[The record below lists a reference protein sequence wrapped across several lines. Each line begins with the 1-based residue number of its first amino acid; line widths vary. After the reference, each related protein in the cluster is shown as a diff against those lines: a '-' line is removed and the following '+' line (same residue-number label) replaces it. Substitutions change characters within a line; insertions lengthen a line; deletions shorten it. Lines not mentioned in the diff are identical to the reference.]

1 MYPKVNKFPFIDISS
16 VGNNKKII
24 YECWVSI
31 LSENVTDLVIET
43 INLTKFFKDKNIVY
57 NLNLKVPRYSIFGF
71 LGPNGAGKS
80 TTIKLIL
87 GLLIQTF
94 GKIFVFGLDSCLYH
108 REIMKKTGY
117 QPEKPILYDNLTA
130 YSFLKYIG
138 RLYGMSPKKADE
150 KARWA
155 LDFVGLGKF
164 AFSLIRT
171 FSAGQRQRLA
181 LGQSL
186 INDPELLILDEPT
199 SNLDPL
205 GRIEIMDKIKDLVKN
220 KEMTVFISSHI
231 LPEIERVCDHV
242 AVINNGKLVIQGK
255 VADLV
260 RNVKDTMYVLTTT
273 DPEVLR
279 DELQN
284 LGYIDD
290 ITLADNKLYISIKI
304 DYVEQLWKDI
314 PQLVSKHKLTLKEF
328 KSLRSPLEKSFID
341 ALGVKKIGEE
351 VVL

>member
-1 MYPKVNKFPFIDISS
+1 M
-16 VGNNKKII
+16 
-24 YECWVSI
+24 VSI
-31 LSENVTDLVIET
+31 LSANPSDLVIET

-57 NLNLKVPRYSIFGF
+57 NLNLKVPRNSIFGF

-87 GLLIQTF
+87 GLLIPTF
-94 GKIFVFGLDSCLYH
+94 GKIYIFGKDSRIYH

-117 QPEKPILYDNLTA
+117 QPERPILYDHLSA
-130 YSFLKYIG
+130 YSFLRYMC
-138 RLYGMSPKKADE
+138 RLYGMSPKIADE

-155 LDFVGLGKF
+155 LDFVGLGKL
-164 AFSLIRT
+164 AFSLIKN

-181 LGQSL
+181 LAQAIL
-186 INDPELLILDEPT
+186 NEPELLILDEPT

-205 GRIEIMDKIKDLVKN
+205 GRIEIMDKIKELVKN
-220 KEMTVFISSHI
+220 KKMTVFISSHI

-260 RNVKDTMYVLTTT
+260 KNVKDTMYVLTTSN
-273 DPEVLR
+273 PELLR
-279 DELQN
+279 DELQD
-284 LGYIDD
+284 LGYVDG
-290 ITLADNKLYISIKI
+290 ITLIDNRIYISIRI
-304 DYVEQLWKDI
+304 ERVEQLWKDI
-314 PQLVSKHKLTLKEF
+314 PLLVSKHNLILKEF

-341 ALGVKKIGEE
+341 ALGVRKVGEE
-351 VVL
+351 IIL